1 MIENQVYLA
10 QGDYAKVIGRSE
22 GQLAVCDAMHYA
34 LVALHIRLQTAAAYE
49 RLGKH
54 REARDLLTQAL
65 AEGSPDGFVMPFVEN
80 YRDLKP
86 LLAEEMQ
93 SDFVQ
98 KITEPGERTEQRRKR
113 TDRPSLLTALTEREY
128 EIVLLMEEFLT
139 NREIAEKLF
148 LSEGSVKQYIN
159 RIYSKLHIE
168 GDARNKR
175 KRLLTLLLQN
185 T

>member
-1 MIENQVYLA
+1 M
-10 QGDYAKVIGRSE
+10 
-22 GQLAVCDAMHYA
+22 
-34 LVALHIRLQTAAAYE
+34 
-49 RLGKH
+49 
-54 REARDLLTQAL
+54 
-65 AEGSPDGFVMPFVEN
+65 
-80 YRDLKP
+80 
-86 LLAEEMQ
+86 
-93 SDFVQ
+93 Q

-159 RIYSKLHIE
+159 RIYSKLPIE
-168 GDARNKR
+168 GDARSKR
-175 KRLLTLLLQN
+175 KRLLALVSQN

>member
-1 MIENQVYLA
+1 
-10 QGDYAKVIGRSE
+10 
-22 GQLAVCDAMHYA
+22 
-34 LVALHIRLQTAAAYE
+34 
-49 RLGKH
+49 
-54 REARDLLTQAL
+54 
-65 AEGSPDGFVMPFVEN
+65 
-80 YRDLKP
+80 
-86 LLAEEMQ
+86 
-93 SDFVQ
+93 
-98 KITEPGERTEQRRKR
+98 
-113 TDRPSLLTALTEREY
+113 
-128 EIVLLMEEFLT
+128 MEEFLT